1 MNAVYAPPIPRERLV
16 QLAGCVLLAIALA
29 GCATSQKKAAPP
41 NEAAAFPPNQL
52 FAGMAE
58 VDITPPIGFRMAGY
72 FNERFATATHDPLK
86 AKALVLR
93 QEKETVALVFCDLV
107 GPSLHVTTNARALAG
122 RVLDIPITNI
132 VIAATHSHT
141 GPLFDDVRGDYF
153 HETSLSKYGADPHQ
167 TIDYPAF
174 LTDRLVKVIARAR
187 ARLEPVELEADI
199 AKQAGLPFNR
209 RYYMKDGHVAFNPGI
224 LNSNIVRPAGPVD
237 SDVGILIVKSKKWQQ
252 PVGGLTVFAM
262 HCDTVGGTEFSA
274 DYPYYIEQTLRS
286 RFSQSYISAFGAG
299 TCGDLNH
306 IDVTRKQTFTGFEN
320 TERIGSMI
328 GETIVRDLGNLKPIE
343 QPSLASRSTTL
354 ILPMQ
359 TVTPEEVLE
368 AKNKMADLDDSKT
381 DFNTRVTT
389 VKIMDLARRGAEW
402 PMEVQV
408 FRLNADT
415 AIVCL
420 PAEIFVEFGL
430 AIKKASPFS
439 RTFVISICNDRPAY
453 VPTLKAFSEG
463 SYEVINSRLKPGG
476 GEAMTEAAIKM
487 LNELKEQNPESP
499 KSK

>member
-1 MNAVYAPPIPRERLV
+1 M
-16 QLAGCVLLAIALA
+16 
-29 GCATSQKKAAPP
+29 
-41 NEAAAFPPNQL
+41 
-52 FAGMAE
+52 
-58 VDITPPIGFRMAGY
+58 DITPPLGFRMAGY
-72 FNERFATATHDPLK
+72 FNERFATAVHDPLK
-86 AKALVLR
+86 AKAVVLR
-93 QEKETVALVFCDLV
+93 QGKEQFALVFCDLV
-107 GPSLHVTTNARALAG
+107 GPSLHVTTNARALASKLMG
-122 RVLDIPITNI
+122 IPYTNI

-141 GPLFDDVRGDYF
+141 GPLFDDVRGDFF
-153 HETSLSKYGADPHQ
+153 HETSLAKYGADPHQ

-174 LTDRLVKVIARAR
+174 LADKLVKVIARAR
-187 ARLEPVELEADI
+187 AKLEPVELEADF

-209 RYYMKDGHVAFNPGI
+209 RYVMKDGHVAFNPGI

-237 SDVGILIVKSKKWQQ
+237 SDVGILVVKSKKWQQ
-252 PVGGLTVFAM
+252 PIGGLTVFAM
-262 HCDTVGGTEFSA
+262 HCDTAGGTEFSA

-306 IDVTRKQTFTGFEN
+306 IDVSRKTALTGFEN
-320 TERIGSMI
+320 SEHLGSMI
-328 GETIVRDLGNLKPIE
+328 GETIVRDWGNLKPLE
-343 QPSLASRSTTL
+343 QPLLASRSTTL
-354 ILPMQ
+354 ILPLQ

-368 AKNKMADLDDSKT
+368 AKNKMAELDDPKT
-381 DFNTRVTT
+381 DFTTRVKT

-408 FRLNADT
+408 FRLDADT

-430 AIKKASPFS
+430 TIKKASPFK

-453 VPTLKAFSEG
+453 VPTLKAFGEG
-463 SYEVINSRLKPGG
+463 SYEIINSRVKPGG

-487 LNELKEQNPESP
+487 LNDLKE
-499 KSK
+499 